1 MQNITCRVRNYTD
14 NQGNVKGEFVK
25 VGVLGQSQAG
35 KPYIILDPTVSLAGI
50 KIKQD
55 AMALAE
61 GKPVPSGIMANIFD
75 NQPKQQQGY
84 APQQQ
89 APQTPQAQQVPDFDN
104 KIGF

>member
-75 NQPKQQQGY
+75 NQPKQQQGFV
-84 APQQQ
+84 PQQQ
-89 APQTPQAQQVPDFDN
+89 QQQPNQNMPLDDLPF
-104 KIGF
+104 